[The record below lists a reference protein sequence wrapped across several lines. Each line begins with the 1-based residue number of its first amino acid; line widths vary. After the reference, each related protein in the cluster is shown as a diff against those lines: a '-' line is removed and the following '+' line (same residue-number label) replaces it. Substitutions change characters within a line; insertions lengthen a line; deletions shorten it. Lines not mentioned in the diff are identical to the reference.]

1 MADED
6 RPTLTVEEREERG
19 SRSVRRLRR
28 SGYVPGVVYG
38 TGVAEPLAFKVG
50 TRELRVALQNASAVI
65 DLKIGSQDARPVI
78 LKDAQRHP
86 VRADVMHV
94 DLLQVDLR
102 QTIQS
107 TVALVLVGI
116 EEAPGVVEGGV
127 LEQVTHALNIEA
139 LPGDI
144 PESIEANVSHMEIA
158 GTMSVEELTV
168 PEGVTVLDDPEE
180 TVVAT
185 ITPPTELEETD
196 AVEEETERVGEEAGT
211 GEAAEGEPEGE
222 SS

>member
-1 MADED
+1 MADAD

-38 TGVAEPLAFKVG
+38 TGVEEPLTFKVG
-50 TRELRVALQNASAVI
+50 TRELRVALQNALAVI
-65 DLKIGSQDARPVI
+65 DLKIGSQNARPVI

-86 VRADVMHV
+86 VRAEVMHV

-107 TVALVLVGI
+107 TVPLELVGI

-127 LEQVTHALNIEA
+127 LEQVTRELNIDA

-144 PESIEANVSHMEIA
+144 PESIQADVSRMEIA
-158 GTMSVEELTV
+158 GTMSVADLTM
-168 PEGVTVLDDPEE
+168 PEGVTILDDPEE
-180 TVVAT
+180 TVAT

-196 AVEEETERVGEEAGT
+196 AVEEETERVGEEA
-211 GEAAEGEPEGE
+211 ESAEPAEGGSEGE